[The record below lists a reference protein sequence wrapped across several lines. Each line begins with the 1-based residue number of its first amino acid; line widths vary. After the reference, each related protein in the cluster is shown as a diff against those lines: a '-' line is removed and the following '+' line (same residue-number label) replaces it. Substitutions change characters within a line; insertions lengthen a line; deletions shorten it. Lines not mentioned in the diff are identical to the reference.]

1 MEKKKLENEKRK
13 GHTYMQWISGVV
25 ANSTLFTYG
34 LQAGWLS
41 PAAKVLQSRSS
52 PTGAP
57 LSDSTLGWIA
67 SLMPITAFF
76 TVALFAFLAD
86 RIGRKN
92 SILLI
97 TVPQFGCWLL
107 KLFASNLTYLIVA
120 RICYGLAAAGCF
132 SVVPMY
138 NKEIAQDNIRG
149 RMGSMLIF
157 FLNLG
162 ILLQYALGAYL
173 DYYTVLYVVTGIPVL
188 TFLCMLKCPES
199 PGYLVKIDRFDEAA
213 ENLSCLR
220 GLPVNDSSLQSELEC
235 MKKQDEYYKTLPNLS
250 LVAIFKNKAWRK
262 AYLIS
267 ALVIAVQALSGNF
280 ALVTYG
286 ANIVSSVANMNAEL
300 QTLSFPTIMM
310 LGSVV
315 SVCVIERVG
324 RKIILLV
331 SYVVSV
337 LALGSLATIMV
348 LPKDSVPGW
357 FPLLAI
363 TSSMFVYG
371 VGVLPTPY
379 IIMSEL
385 SNIQIRAKIYGMVTA
400 QAWFMCFTQLATFAP
415 ISAALGMYTYFYIC
429 AAINVLGVV
438 VVLVIMP
445 ETRGKSIEEVENE
458 LRK

>member
-1 MEKKKLENEKRK
+1 MEKKIENEKRK

-41 PAAKVLQSRSS
+41 PSAKVLQSWSS

-57 LSDSTLGWIA
+57 LSDSTLGWVA
-67 SLMPITAFF
+67 SLMPITAAF
-76 TVALFAFLAD
+76 TVPLFAFLAD
-86 RIGRKN
+86 RIGRKK
-92 SILLI
+92 SILLMA
-97 TVPQFGCWLL
+97 VPQFGCWLL
-107 KLFASNLTYLIVA
+107 KLFATNLTYLIIA

-132 SVVPMY
+132 SAVPMY

-162 ILLQYALGAYL
+162 ILTMYALGAYL

-188 TFLCMLKCPES
+188 TLFFMLKCPES
-199 PGYLVKIDRFDEAA
+199 PGYLVKIGRFDEAA

-220 GLPVNDSSLQSELEC
+220 GLPVHDPSLQSELEC
-235 MKKQDEYYKTLPNLS
+235 MRKQDEYYKTLPNLS
-250 LVAIFKNKAWRK
+250 LVVILKDKAWRK

-310 LGSVV
+310 MGSVV
-315 SVCVIERVG
+315 SVCIMERVG
-324 RKIILLV
+324 RKIILLF
-331 SYVVSV
+331 SYAVSV
-337 LALGSLATIMV
+337 LSLSSLATVML
-348 LPKDSVPGW
+348 LPKESVSGW
-357 FPLLAI
+357 LPLLAI
-363 TSSMFVYG
+363 TLSMFVYA
-371 VGVLPTPY
+371 VGVLPGPY
-379 IIMSEL
+379 IIMSEMF
-385 SNIQIRAKIYGMVTA
+385 NIQIRAKLMGVVTA

-415 ISAALGMYTYFYIC
+415 ITLALGMHTYFYIC
-429 AAINVLGVV
+429 AGMNLLGIV
-438 VVLVIMP
+438 VVLVLMP